1 MENKNGFWNSF
12 RILVKSAIIGAL
24 TLLLL
29 IPTNLIQNLVSER
42 QQRQQEAVTEVDS
55 HWAGPQTVTGPVIGI
70 PYYDSIADNGARQTV
85 KRWAYFLPDRLD
97 ISTRL
102 VPEKRYRG
110 IYQVVVYVA
119 EMQLHGSYHGLRLQE
134 LGLSPADMLWKE
146 ATVFFDLS
154 NVQGL
159 NEDLVMHWGSPG
171 TGGAGIPAEDI
182 TLTTAKVSTD
192 QFKNPLTAPLPA
204 SIASAEQ
211 SNTAIQ
217 DLEFSSTIRI
227 KGSGDLHFVPGSRVT
242 TISASSSWAN
252 PSFTGSALPDLRTVK
267 DSGFVADWK
276 VLTLQAKFPQQWKK
290 DAYDLN
296 SAAFG
301 VSLVIPVD
309 LYQQTTRSVKYAILV
324 IVLTFTAFLLMEW
337 VYSLSIHAIQYVLV
351 GFALCL
357 FYTLLLSL
365 AEYVGF
371 NGSYLIAAIAT
382 IGLISWYVGSV
393 LRSSKTSLF
402 IGLILAVQYGFIF
415 ILIQSQDYALLMGSI
430 GLFIIL
436 AIVMYFSR
444 KIQWEKIPTA

>member
-1 MENKNGFWNSF
+1 
-12 RILVKSAIIGAL
+12 
-24 TLLLL
+24 
-29 IPTNLIQNLVSER
+29 
-42 QQRQQEAVTEVDS
+42 EVDS

-70 PYYDSIADNGARQTV
+70 PYYDSIADNGARQII

-119 EMQLHGSYHGLRLQE
+119 AMQLHGSYHGLHLQE

-171 TGGAGIPAEDI
+171 TGGAEIPAEDI

-204 SIASAEQ
+204 SITSAEQ
-211 SNTAIQ
+211 SNTAAQ

-227 KGSGDLHFVPGSRVT
+227 KGSGDLHFVPGGRVT
-242 TISASSSWAN
+242 TVSASSSWAN
-252 PSFTGSALPDLRTVK
+252 PSFTGSVLPDLRTVK

-276 VLTLQAKFPQQWKK
+276 VLALQAKFPQQWKK
-290 DAYDLN
+290 EAYDLN

-309 LYQQTTRSVKYAILV
+309 MYQQTTRSVKYAILV

-402 IGLILAVQYGFIF
+402 IALILAVQYGFIF
-415 ILIQSQDYALLMGSI
+415 ILI
-430 GLFIIL
+430 
-436 AIVMYFSR
+436 
-444 KIQWEKIPTA
+444 